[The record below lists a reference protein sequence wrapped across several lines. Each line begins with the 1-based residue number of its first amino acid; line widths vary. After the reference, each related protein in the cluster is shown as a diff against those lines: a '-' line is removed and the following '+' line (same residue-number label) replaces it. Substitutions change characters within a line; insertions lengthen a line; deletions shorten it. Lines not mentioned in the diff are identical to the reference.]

1 MQTLISRYGLAAHL
15 AILAVAPLFMT
26 AIGVLWV
33 AALAAVWLIMEP
45 TCQEHE
51 ANHEARRRVLNKILH
66 DPVTWAGFLLV
77 GLAALRAINGGI
89 AMKYD
94 AEETRWFVST
104 AMWPALPGSANGF
117 GLMNLTVA
125 LSLLIVLQGGRH
137 GLSDFTRIVFALF
150 SSLFAACVAFVLAVL
165 SKGGH
170 AETLSLVACP
180 LTQFGSLGLV
190 FGVYSVIGI
199 VAVAGAFE
207 IGWHAAKPLALVSLC
222 GTAFGAFAFSPPLTA
237 LVIAS
242 ALALVF
248 AYAFFYLAMKLKG
261 SAGYKIPVV
270 VGLASVAAGLLA
282 VGVLPEETVSEKV
295 TVWQTADFLSESF
308 LQIRETLSK
317 IALAAWRNAP
327 WNGTGLGS
335 FAFDV
340 RFGADESD
348 WLILKSGHKAALN
361 GYHQLLVERGLIGA
375 IAICVF
381 LGSVL
386 WSFGRRLVRSW
397 PFKLVNPLAVAG
409 IVVFLMSLVDLV
421 WRASAL
427 MPSALVAFGVALAI
441 SANPIEKERIHG

>member
-26 AIGVLWV
+26 ATCVLWV
-33 AALAAVWLIMEP
+33 TALAAVWLVMEP
-45 TCQEHE
+45 TCRGYE
-51 ANHEARRRVLNKILH
+51 ASHEARRRVLSRILH

-77 GLAALRAINGGI
+77 GMAALRALNGGI

-94 AEETRWFVST
+94 AEETRWFMST

-117 GLMNLTVA
+117 GLMNLAVA

-137 GLSDFTRIVFALF
+137 GLSDSTRIVFALF
-150 SSLFAACVAFVLAVL
+150 ASLFAACVAFVLAVL

-170 AETLSLVACP
+170 AETLALASCP
-180 LTQFGSLGLV
+180 LTQNGSLGLA
-190 FGVYSVIGI
+190 FGIYAVIGI

-222 GTAFGAFAFSPPLTA
+222 GTVFGAFAFSSPLTA

-248 AYAFFYLAMKLKG
+248 VYAFFYLVMKLKG

-270 VGLASVAAGLLA
+270 VGLATVAAGLLA
-282 VGVLPEETVSEKV
+282 VSVLPQETISGKT
-295 TVWQTADFLSESF
+295 TVWQTADFLPESF
-308 LQIRETLSK
+308 RQVREALSK
-317 IALAAWRNAP
+317 IALAAWRDAP

-348 WLILKSGHKAALN
+348 WLVLKSGHKAALN
-361 GYHQLLVERGLIGA
+361 GYHQLLAERGLIGA

-381 LGSVL
+381 IGSVL
-386 WSFGRRLVRSW
+386 WSFGGRLVRGW

-409 IVVFLMSLVDLV
+409 IVVLLMSLVDLV

-427 MPSALVAFGVALAI
+427 MPSALMAVGVALAI
-441 SANPIEKERIHG
+441 SANPIEKECVHG